1 MYDQMVSQQQ
11 YLITSQILQIVESSR
26 QHVTHTFTFLKE
38 GKQSLV
44 LPHFS
49 KQNQGLRDGS
59 FGKLFLFLWLK
70 QGNGQMNESSIHC
83 PSDMKLPLLGM
94 TCEVVQSLVATLS
107 PPDGQILPPTHTGW
121 HAHRGGLK
129 ITVQET
135 SDVSKHQI
143 LLPPSP
149 MG

>member
-26 QHVTHTFTFLKE
+26 QHITHTFTFLKE
-38 GKQSLV
+38 GEQSLA

-49 KQNQGLRDGS
+49 KQNQGLRDDS
-59 FGKLFLFLWLK
+59 FGKLFLWLK

-94 TCEVVQSLVATLS
+94 TCEVVRSLAATLA
-107 PPDGQILPPTHTGW
+107 PPDGQIPPPTHTGW
-121 HAHRGGLK
+121 HVDRGGLK

>member
-26 QHVTHTFTFLKE
+26 QHDTHTFSFLKE
-38 GKQSLV
+38 GEQSLT

-49 KQNQGLRDGS
+49 KQNQGLQDDS
-59 FGKLFLFLWLK
+59 FGKLFSFLWLK

-83 PSDMKLPLLGM
+83 PNDMNIIVRHDLWGGSVPSGY
-94 TCEVVQSLVATLS
+94 SYPS
-107 PPDGQILPPTHTGW
+107 RWQILPSTPTGW
-121 HAHRGGLK
+121 HVDRGGLK

-135 SDVSKHQI
+135 NDVSKHQI

>member
-1 MYDQMVSQQQ
+1 MVSQQQ

-38 GKQSLV
+38 GEQSLA
-44 LPHFS
+44 LLHFS
-49 KQNQGLRDGS
+49 KQNQGLQDDS

-83 PSDMKLPLLGM
+83 PNDMKPSLLGM
-94 TCEVVQSLVATLS
+94 TYEVVQSLVATLA
-107 PPDGQILPPTHTGW
+107 PPDGQILPLTPTGW
-121 HAHRGGLK
+121 HVDRGGLK

-135 SDVSKHQI
+135 NDVRKHQI